1 MTILTIVLVSALT
14 ALVAGF
20 IGVVI
25 GGYWR
30 RQALSQKV
38 KEAEEIAARI
48 VRNAEQEAET
58 KRREAQLEV
67 KDKLL
72 QARGEFEKE
81 TRERRAEL
89 MELERRLMQR
99 EEHLDKRGSQLDRR
113 DSDLNRMEKDLVI
126 REKTVREKETRVEQ
140 NLKEQRVQLE
150 RISGMTAEEAKHQ
163 LIQNMEQEA
172 RFEAAKMI
180 KRIEEEAREKG
191 DREAKEIIVTTIQRI
206 GSDYVADATISVVN
220 LPNDGMKGRI
230 IGREG
235 RNIRALE
242 SATGVDLIID
252 DTPDSV
258 IISAFDPLRREI
270 ARIALERLMTDGR
283 IHPARIEDMVEK
295 VKKELDKL
303 MREEAEK
310 VIFDVGLQDFHPEVV
325 KLLGR
330 LKYRTSYGQNNL
342 AHAREAAFI
351 AGIMASELRLDAKL
365 IKRAALLHDIGKA
378 VSHEEEGTH
387 AALGAELVKKYGES
401 PKVVNAVAAHH
412 GEVEATCIE
421 SVLVAAAESLSAAR
435 PGVRQES
442 VEAYVKRLENLE
454 KIATSFKGVE
464 KAYAIQAGRE
474 IRIIIKQEEVSDAE
488 SAMICR
494 EIAKKIE
501 QELTYPG
508 QIKVTVIRES
518 RYIEYAR

>member
-1 MTILTIVLVSALT
+1 MA
-14 ALVAGF
+14 
-20 IGVVI
+20 IGV
-25 GGYWR
+25 YWHR
-30 RQALSQKV
+30 KAATKKMQ
-38 KEAEEIAARI
+38 EAEQMAARI
-48 VRNAEQEAET
+48 LRNAEQEAET
-58 KRREAQLEV
+58 KRREVQVEV

-89 MELERRLMQR
+89 MGLERRLMQR
-99 EEHLDKRGSQLDRR
+99 EEHLDKRGRQLDRR
-113 DSDLNRMEKDLVI
+113 ETDLNRLEKDLVI
-126 REKTVREKETRVEQ
+126 REKAVREKETSIEHGFR
-140 NLKEQRVQLE
+140 EQRLQLE
-150 RISGMTAEEAKHQ
+150 RISGMTAEEAKRQ
-163 LIQNMEQEA
+163 LIQTMEQEA
-172 RFEAAKMI
+172 KFEAARMI

-191 DREAKEIIVTTIQRI
+191 EREAKEIIVTAIQRI

-242 SATGVDLIID
+242 SATGIDLIID

-258 IISAFDPLRREI
+258 IISGFDPLRREI
-270 ARIALERLMTDGR
+270 ARIALERLITDGR
-283 IHPARIEDMVEK
+283 IHPARIEEVVEK
-295 VKKELDKL
+295 VKKELEKL

-310 VIFDVGLQDFHPEVV
+310 VIFDLGLQDFHPELV

-342 AHAREAAFI
+342 LHAREAAFI
-351 AGIMASELRLDAKL
+351 AGTMASELKLDVRLV
-365 IKRAALLHDIGKA
+365 KRATLLHDIGKA

-387 AALGAELVKKYGES
+387 AALGADLVKKYGES

-435 PGVRQES
+435 PGVRRES
-442 VEAYVKRLENLE
+442 VESYVKRLEKLE
-454 KIATSFKGVE
+454 QVATSFKGVE

-518 RYIEYAR
+518 RYTEYAR